1 MLAVEANVVIL
12 IAPVLIVLDG
22 SIDVLALAQ
31 ERHREKP
38 MRD

>member
-31 ERHREKP
+31 EWYREKP